1 MRKGGIAAWSIRHPV
16 SAIML
21 TLTTVVLGFFAL
33 GRLAVDLFP
42 HIIYPQIVVRVI
54 DPGVAATIME
64 DKITRQIE
72 EQLAITEDA
81 TAVESSTF
89 EGNSEVTLEFEYG
102 KDIDIALRDAST
114 RLDRAK
120 RFLPTSIDP
129 PVIYKRDPAQIP
141 AMEFVVS
148 SRLRDL
154 VELRTWTDDHFAKQF
169 LNVAGV
175 AAAEVGGGLVREI
188 HVLPDQR
195 RLAGLGLSI
204 NDVAEAVKRGNE
216 DAPGGRLRTGQQEF
230 SGRTAGRLTSV
241 AAIKTLPVRLANGES
256 VPLSEVAAVVDSH
269 EEERIRVRFDDNP
282 GIKLAIQKQPN
293 ANTVEVTDNVKA
305 RLAWMRA
312 NGQIPADIAV
322 DTVQDQSIYIR
333 QSLNNATLAAISG
346 AVLAM
351 VVIYLFL
358 GNIRGTLIIG
368 TAIPISIMVTF
379 VIMAVSGLTL
389 NIMSLGGLA
398 LGVGMLVDNTIVM
411 LENIA
416 RHQHADHLPPVAT
429 RAEKREQ
436 EVEQAAHAA
445 AEINSAILA
454 STTTNL
460 AAVLPFLFISGLVGL
475 LFRELIVTI
484 SAAIVASLL
493 VAVVLVP
500 ALAAHAAGEPGGRAY
515 AWVTGYVERAK
526 AFYAHWIVRA
536 LDRPFTVVLVAV
548 VLFSVV
554 ALPFFTSSREEFLP
568 RMDDGNIAIN
578 VTMDPGTAIESMTE
592 TVQRIERLARETGS
606 VASVF
611 TLIGGRIFGRTERET
626 PARSGIAVQL
636 VPLADRNI
644 TSDQWI
650 KSFQGRIT
658 KASMAGAKIRARTAG
673 IRGLRMARSDEE
685 VSVRI
690 QGPDIAQLT
699 AIGNEVE
706 ARIRKVAGIRN
717 LEHSLEDVRQEFAV
731 RVDRERAAELGV
743 DVADVGRALR
753 IALEG
758 IIVSDFLQG
767 ERSYDIRLRL
777 PLEEVDSPQALD
789 RIVLFGELK
798 NRPAVYLRD
807 VATVELAQAP
817 AEIRRD
823 HQRRIVE
830 VTAALTGDRSL
841 GEVMRDVR
849 NALEGYQPPTGYYL
863 YYSGAEEELT
873 KGRRL
878 SYVLL
883 ALALFLV
890 FVVMAVQYESLRNPT
905 IIMLSVPFALI
916 GVGGALWLTGLTL
929 SMPVW
934 LGLIMLAGIVVNNAI
949 VLVEYV
955 EIQRRE
961 GCPVREAIIEAGRL
975 RLRPILMT
983 TLTTVVGMMPLALG
997 WGEGAEMLQPLAVTV
1012 VAGLSFSL
1020 LVSLIFVPV
1029 VYLLFNRR
1037 AIAA

>member
-1 MRKGGIAAWSIRHPV
+1 
-16 SAIML
+16 
-21 TLTTVVLGFFAL
+21 
-33 GRLAVDLFP
+33 
-42 HIIYPQIVVRVI
+42 
-54 DPGVAATIME
+54 
-64 DKITRQIE
+64 
-72 EQLAITEDA
+72 
-81 TAVESSTF
+81 
-89 EGNSEVTLEFEYG
+89 
-102 KDIDIALRDAST
+102 
-114 RLDRAK
+114 
-120 RFLPTSIDP
+120 
-129 PVIYKRDPAQIP
+129 
-141 AMEFVVS
+141 
-148 SRLRDL
+148 
-154 VELRTWTDDHFAKQF
+154 
-169 LNVAGV
+169 
-175 AAAEVGGGLVREI
+175 
-188 HVLPDQR
+188 
-195 RLAGLGLSI
+195 
-204 NDVAEAVKRGNE
+204 
-216 DAPGGRLRTGQQEF
+216 
-230 SGRTAGRLTSV
+230 
-241 AAIKTLPVRLANGES
+241 VRLANGAS

-269 EEERIRVRFDDNP
+269 EEERIRVRFDNSP

-305 RLAWMRA
+305 RLAWLRA
-312 NGQIPADIAV
+312 NGQIPPDIEV
-322 DTVQDQSIYIR
+322 DTVQDQSTYIR

-351 VVIYLFL
+351 VVVYLFL

-379 VIMAVSGLTL
+379 VIMAMSNLTL

-416 RHQHADHLPPVAT
+416 RHQRADHLPPVTT

-436 EVEQAAHAA
+436 EIDQAANAA
-445 AEINSAILA
+445 SEINSAILA

-484 SAAIVASLL
+484 SAAIVASLM

-500 ALAAHAAGEPGGRAY
+500 ALAARAAGEPRGRAY
-515 AWVTGYVERAK
+515 RTVTDFVERATT
-526 AFYAHWIVRA
+526 FYAHWVSRA
-536 LDRPFTVVLVAV
+536 LDHPYTVVGVAIALFVLVA
-548 VLFSVV
+548 LS
-554 ALPFFTSSREEFLP
+554 FFTSSKEEFLP
-568 RMDDGNIAIN
+568 RMDDGNVAIN
-578 VTMDPGTAIESMTE
+578 ITTDPGTAIESMDE
-592 TVQRIERLARETGS
+592 IVRRIESLARETGS
-606 VASVF
+606 VQSVY
-611 TLIGGRIFGRTERET
+611 TLVGGRIFGRTERET
-626 PARSGIAVQL
+626 PARSSIAVQL
-636 VPLADRNI
+636 VPLAKRNV

-650 KSFQGRIT
+650 KAFQNRVNQTAI
-658 KASMAGAKIRARTAG
+658 AGAKIRARTAG
-673 IRGLRMARSDEE
+673 IRGLRMGRSDEE
-685 VSVRI
+685 VSIRI

-699 AIGNEVE
+699 AIGSEVE
-706 ARIRKVAGIRN
+706 QRIRKVPGIRN
-717 LEHSLEDVRQEFAV
+717 LEHSLEEVRQEFAV
-731 RVDRERAAELGV
+731 RVDRERASELGV

-767 ERSYDIRLRL
+767 ERSFDIRLRL
-777 PLEEVDSPQALD
+777 PQEEVASPQALE

-830 VTAALTGDRSL
+830 VGAALTGDRSL

-849 NALEGYQPPTGYYL
+849 AALKDYRPPTGYYL
-863 YYSGAEEELT
+863 YYSGAEEELA

-883 ALALFLV
+883 GLALFLV
-890 FVVMAVQYESLRNPT
+890 FVVMAVQYESVRNPT

-916 GVGGALWLTGLTL
+916 GVGGALWITGLTL

-949 VLVEYV
+949 VLVEYF
-955 EIQRRE
+955 EILRRE
-961 GCPVREAIIEAGRL
+961 GQPLREAIVEAGRL

-983 TLTTVVGMMPLALG
+983 TLTTVAGMMPLALG

-1037 AIAA
+1037 ALAA